1 MFQQSLCILRR
12 PWCSLFCSHNE
23 GSFVDFFNFLNVF
36 FRAKVYFF
44 YPQDLNSGIKFLAIP
59 FTQERGSKIH
69 LSAQCLL
76 YQLKSRQEQ
85 PTSEMVIESTTY
97 YTCVM
102 PNFSQGWVPGMS
114 DASRTPLSTSTA
126 KKSQTGVSKLRLR
139 RRRMAA
145 KSFSAILE
153 AKLLYRLLS
162 STKILKQL
170 ILIPV

>member
-85 PTSEMVIESTTY
+85 PGGPLQARWSSNQLHIIHVLCLIFLKEFVKKGPRHVSSFQNTLINVDNGNLVDPYKRFGHRRQLNY
-97 YTCVM
+97 YIVYYI
-102 PNFSQGWVPGMS
+102 
-114 DASRTPLSTSTA
+114 
-126 KKSQTGVSKLRLR
+126 
-139 RRRMAA
+139 
-145 KSFSAILE
+145 IL
-153 AKLLYRLLS
+153 Y
-162 STKILKQL
+162 
-170 ILIPV
+170 